1 MPRSA
6 AGLGDLERA
15 VLEVLWSEGWDGW
28 TTVREVHARLA
39 ADRDIAY
46 TTVMTVMGRLAR
58 KGVLTQRRTGRAYSY
73 RAAGSRSELTAEM
86 MRATLS
92 ELGDQDRPAALVAF
106 VEEADT
112 EELQALRAA
121 LDRLEGGS

>member
-15 VLEVLWSEGWDGW
+15 VLDVLWSADGDGW
-28 TTVREVHARLA
+28 TTVRQVHARLA

-58 KGVLTQRRTGRAYSY
+58 KGVLVQRRAGRAYSY

-92 ELGDQDRPAALVAF
+92 ELGEQDRPSALVAF
-106 VEEADT
+106 LREADA

-121 LDRLEGGS
+121 LERLEGAS